1 MTTCKRPRI
10 SGVHKELRCSS
21 ELFLCFLSLSNK
33 SCCQM
38 WAPTSSIT
46 LLQES
51 VIKST
56 SSCNDFCMKA
66 ATFQNRWRCGRI
78 ALKSSASN
86 SRTAPLNSVQIV
98 SCHRSWMARCPER
111 KLDKQKLGDIIPDTL
126 SAFEPWNS
134 RLPLHMGHPRTE
146 CSAKSHKTPLIS
158 SGWIRS
164 CKRQG
169 LCFKEPSYEFLD
181 KIQI

>member
-1 MTTCKRPRI
+1 MLFWTVSLLPQPTKQKLLPNVGSHILHHSPTRI
-10 SGVHKELRCSS
+10 GNQKHI
-21 ELFLCFLSLSNK
+21 
-33 SCCQM
+33 Q
-38 WAPTSSIT
+38 
-46 LLQES
+46 LQRF
-51 VIKST
+51 
-56 SSCNDFCMKA
+56 FCMKA

-111 KLDKQKLGDIIPDTL
+111 KLDNKQKFGDIIPDTL

-158 SGWIRS
+158 SGRIRS